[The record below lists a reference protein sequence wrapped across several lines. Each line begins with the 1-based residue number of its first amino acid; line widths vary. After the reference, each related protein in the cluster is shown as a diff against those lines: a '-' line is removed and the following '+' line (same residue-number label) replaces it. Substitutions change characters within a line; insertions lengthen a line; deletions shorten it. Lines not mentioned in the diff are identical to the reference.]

1 MTIYEGFQ
9 VFMAVADYSMVLW
22 VSRRAV
28 DECSV
33 VSEET
38 TASVLGV
45 SGSGS
50 HGWFTWMHRRE
61 PKLVI
66 LKMEA
71 VRSSET
77 SEHFTTR
84 CRNPKKTINDLATH
98 FRFAQLLSLGEGW
111 EEICRRLQRRLQRSE
126 IV

>member
-1 MTIYEGFQ
+1 
-9 VFMAVADYSMVLW
+9 MAVVDHSMVRW
-22 VSRRAV
+22 VSRHAV

-38 TASVLGV
+38 PASFLRVNGC
-45 SGSGS
+45 GSR
-50 HGWFTWMHRRE
+50 GWFTWMHRRE

-71 VRSSET
+71 VSSCET

-84 CRNPKKTINDLATH
+84 RRNPKKTINDLATH
-98 FRFAQLLSLGEGW
+98 FRFAQLLSLGEGC
-111 EEICRRLQRRLQRSE
+111 ERMPQAATTTAAL
-126 IV
+126 